1 MTTYLTI
8 KGFSARWG
16 RDSIA
21 QTVTLQGEGVAPKGW
36 DKASSRRAVRRIT
49 IGDGLTVYSEDIDG
63 VVDVLHDGG
72 IFNFKCHRDDAEPSD
87 GFLSDAEADA
97 DALKSAGWGSD
108 EDYDHY
114 SYDNE

>member
-1 MTTYLTI
+1 MNSSITFSDSVLFDMALTTLELDATPVYDIDPST
-8 KGFSARWG
+8 
-16 RDSIA
+16 
-21 QTVTLQGEGVAPKGW
+21 
-36 DKASSRRAVRRIT
+36 
-49 IGDGLTVYSEDIDG
+49 LTVYSDDIDG
-63 VVDVLHDGG
+63 VIDVLHNGG

-97 DALKSAGWGSD
+97 DALKSAGWGTD

>member
-1 MTTYLTI
+1 MNSSITFSDSVLFDLALTALELDATPAYDVDP
-8 KGFSARWG
+8 S
-16 RDSIA
+16 
-21 QTVTLQGEGVAPKGW
+21 T
-36 DKASSRRAVRRIT
+36 
-49 IGDGLTVYSEDIDG
+49 LTVYSEDIDG

-97 DALKSAGWGSD
+97 DALKSAGWGTD
-108 EDYDHY
+108 EDYEHY

>member
-1 MTTYLTI
+1 MNSSITFSDSVLFDLALTTLELDATPVYDIDPST
-8 KGFSARWG
+8 
-16 RDSIA
+16 
-21 QTVTLQGEGVAPKGW
+21 
-36 DKASSRRAVRRIT
+36 
-49 IGDGLTVYSEDIDG
+49 LTVYSDDIDG
-63 VVDVLHDGG
+63 VIDVLHNGG

-97 DALKSAGWGSD
+97 DALKSAGWGTD

>member
-1 MTTYLTI
+1 MNSSITFSDSVLFDLALTALELDATPAYDI
-8 KGFSARWG
+8 DPS
-16 RDSIA
+16 
-21 QTVTLQGEGVAPKGW
+21 T
-36 DKASSRRAVRRIT
+36 
-49 IGDGLTVYSEDIDG
+49 LTVYSDDIDG
-63 VVDVLHDGG
+63 VIDALHDGG

-108 EDYDHY
+108 EDYEHY